1 VAVQLACGSDAH
13 ALIPAIADTKFRGP
27 GHNEVLADN
36 LYDSDENHRV
46 AAAEVALIAPTRKG
60 GKKAP

>member
-1 VAVQLACGSDAH
+1 
-13 ALIPAIADTKFRGP
+13 
-27 GHNEVLADN
+27 VLADN